1 MCKMCQKKDCFYM
14 SLSIYCSFTVHLKND
29 TVLLWDLKILY
40 NFKVN
45 FTSAMA

>member
-1 MCKMCQKKDCFYM
+1 MN
-14 SLSIYCSFTVHLKND
+14 SIIGQGNVQNVSEERLLLND